1 MSKKV
6 IMGVPPRCGK
16 TAILEAFEN
25 MRHPKCQHC
34 GAKLNKYWYYT
45 EYSQI
50 QYCKKCGKLNEK
62 KR

>member
-1 MSKKV
+1 
-6 IMGVPPRCGK
+6 MGVPPRCGK

-25 MRHPKCQHC
+25 MMHPKCQHC